1 MMFGFG
7 LAVTFE
13 MVQATVS
20 GAVGMGDDHHAF
32 GLMQVDGHADL
43 FEDEV
48 LFEVVARGGEGLG
61 SSGDGDHVGV
71 LDALL
76 LQELS
81 HGGADTVIEAAEDS
95 GVGDVR
101 VGG

>member
-1 MMFGFG
+1 VF
-7 LAVTFE
+7 
-13 MVQATVS
+13 
-20 GAVGMGDDHHAF
+20 
-32 GLMQVDGHADL
+32 
-43 FEDEV
+43 
-48 LFEVVARGGEGLG
+48 
-61 SSGDGDHVGV
+61 
-71 LDALL
+71 DALL